1 MYYFIE
7 LAGSITNIAL
17 LSLFMSRLF
26 VRNKIQSKWHYT
38 FLTLLCTGQCVLS
51 LFPNWVIP
59 RTLYLLLGGFL
70 LARLFYEVQTWPAAF
85 ASGSFFV
92 LGSVVEIL
100 AMLLIGVRLPD
111 TDLLM
116 QVGAARLIYV
126 VFSNLIQIPLLIL
139 VSHFFNR
146 EESDLRIVWLLP
158 LISIQLA
165 SISVCYVVQ
174 CHAADKD
181 FPDYMVFFMAVLLFV
196 NIMIVFYVE
205 ALRKNEKE
213 KYLAELTEQHYHLQ
227 IEYYQQLLEKQQE
240 TKALWHDIKKYTTAM
255 QAVAAQNDSEQLRQ
269 IAQAAADAYERVK
282 DISAVGNPVVD
293 ALLNQYLRS
302 AKENQIQVL
311 LDITIPE
318 VLAISTLLL
327 SVVIGNTFDN
337 AIEACRLIAPEKRVI
352 HLQLRKQNR
361 ILFYSIENPYIDAV
375 TQLRVGKHHGYGLKN
390 VERAVN
396 QNKAEKDLLALKT
409 EILAVIKGESA
420 FPKDTLAEMIAAQ
433 EKKHTELDTLCE
445 EASAELERN
454 AELMANVS
462 RLYDELI
469 SYADLYDSANFEAK
483 KMIVNQ
489 LIRRVDVYR
498 GYQINISF
506 NFDLTPY
513 IEGE

>member
-26 VRNKIQSKWHYT
+26 VRNKVQSKWHYT

-51 LFPNWVIP
+51 LFLNWVIP

-116 QVGAARLIYV
+116 QAGAVRVIYV
-126 VFSNLIQIPLLIL
+126 VFSNLLQIPLLIL

-240 TKALWHDIKKYTTAM
+240 TKALWHDIKKYTAAM

-337 AIEACRLIAPEKRVI
+337 AIEACRLIAPEKRMI

-396 QNKAEKDLLALKT
+396 QNNGNFQLEKVDGNFIVQIRLN
-409 EILAVIKGESA
+409 
-420 FPKDTLAEMIAAQ
+420 
-433 EKKHTELDTLCE
+433 CE
-445 EASAELERN
+445 N
-454 AELMANVS
+454 
-462 RLYDELI
+462 
-469 SYADLYDSANFEAK
+469 
-483 KMIVNQ
+483 
-489 LIRRVDVYR
+489 
-498 GYQINISF
+498 
-506 NFDLTPY
+506 
-513 IEGE
+513 

>member
-7 LAGSITNIAL
+7 LAGSVTNIAL

-26 VRNKIQSKWHYT
+26 VRNKIQSKWYFA
-38 FLTLLCTGQCVLS
+38 FLILLCTGQCVLS

-116 QVGAARLIYV
+116 QAGAVRVIYV

-240 TKALWHDIKKYTTAM
+240 TKALWHDIKKYTAAM

-269 IAQAAADAYERVK
+269 IAQAAEDAYERVK

-396 QNKAEKDLLALKT
+396 QNNGNFQLEKVDGNFIVQIRLN
-409 EILAVIKGESA
+409 
-420 FPKDTLAEMIAAQ
+420 
-433 EKKHTELDTLCE
+433 CE
-445 EASAELERN
+445 N
-454 AELMANVS
+454 
-462 RLYDELI
+462 
-469 SYADLYDSANFEAK
+469 
-483 KMIVNQ
+483 
-489 LIRRVDVYR
+489 
-498 GYQINISF
+498 
-506 NFDLTPY
+506 
-513 IEGE
+513 

>member
-26 VRNKIQSKWHYT
+26 VRNKVQSKWHYT

-111 TDLLM
+111 MDLLM

-158 LISIQLA
+158 LISIQFA

-240 TKALWHDIKKYTTAM
+240 TKALWHDIKKYTAAM

-337 AIEACRLIAPEKRVI
+337 AIEACRLIAPEKRMI

-396 QNKAEKDLLALKT
+396 QNNGNFQLEKVDGNFIVQIRLN
-409 EILAVIKGESA
+409 
-420 FPKDTLAEMIAAQ
+420 
-433 EKKHTELDTLCE
+433 CE
-445 EASAELERN
+445 N
-454 AELMANVS
+454 
-462 RLYDELI
+462 
-469 SYADLYDSANFEAK
+469 
-483 KMIVNQ
+483 
-489 LIRRVDVYR
+489 
-498 GYQINISF
+498 
-506 NFDLTPY
+506 
-513 IEGE
+513 

>member
-7 LAGSITNIAL
+7 LAGSVTNIAL

-26 VRNKIQSKWHYT
+26 VRNKIQSKWHSA

-116 QVGAARLIYV
+116 QAGAVRVIYV
-126 VFSNLIQIPLLIL
+126 VFSNLLQIPLLIL

-146 EESDLRIVWLLP
+146 EESDLRIVWLFP

-174 CHAADKD
+174 CHSADKD
-181 FPDYMVFFMAVLLFV
+181 FPDYMVFFIAVLLFV

-240 TKALWHDIKKYTTAM
+240 TKALWHDIKKYTAAM

-269 IAQAAADAYERVK
+269 IAQAAEDAYERVK

-337 AIEACRLIAPEKRVI
+337 AIEACRLINPEKREI

-396 QNKAEKDLLALKT
+396 QNNGNFQLEKVDGNFIVQIRLN
-409 EILAVIKGESA
+409 
-420 FPKDTLAEMIAAQ
+420 
-433 EKKHTELDTLCE
+433 CE
-445 EASAELERN
+445 N
-454 AELMANVS
+454 
-462 RLYDELI
+462 
-469 SYADLYDSANFEAK
+469 
-483 KMIVNQ
+483 
-489 LIRRVDVYR
+489 
-498 GYQINISF
+498 
-506 NFDLTPY
+506 
-513 IEGE
+513 

>member
-196 NIMIVFYVE
+196 NIIIVFYVE

-396 QNKAEKDLLALKT
+396 QNNGNFQVEKVDGNFIVQIRLN
-409 EILAVIKGESA
+409 
-420 FPKDTLAEMIAAQ
+420 
-433 EKKHTELDTLCE
+433 CE
-445 EASAELERN
+445 N
-454 AELMANVS
+454 
-462 RLYDELI
+462 
-469 SYADLYDSANFEAK
+469 
-483 KMIVNQ
+483 
-489 LIRRVDVYR
+489 
-498 GYQINISF
+498 
-506 NFDLTPY
+506 
-513 IEGE
+513 

>member
-26 VRNKIQSKWHYT
+26 VRNKVQSKWHYT
-38 FLTLLCTGQCVLS
+38 FLTLLCTEQCVLS

-111 TDLLM
+111 MDLLM

-240 TKALWHDIKKYTTAM
+240 TKALWHDIKKYTAAM

-337 AIEACRLIAPEKRVI
+337 AIEACRLIAPEKRMI

-396 QNKAEKDLLALKT
+396 QNNGNFQLEKVDGNFIVQIRLN
-409 EILAVIKGESA
+409 
-420 FPKDTLAEMIAAQ
+420 
-433 EKKHTELDTLCE
+433 CE
-445 EASAELERN
+445 N
-454 AELMANVS
+454 
-462 RLYDELI
+462 
-469 SYADLYDSANFEAK
+469 
-483 KMIVNQ
+483 
-489 LIRRVDVYR
+489 
-498 GYQINISF
+498 
-506 NFDLTPY
+506 
-513 IEGE
+513 

>member
-116 QVGAARLIYV
+116 QAGAVRVIYV
-126 VFSNLIQIPLLIL
+126 VFSNLLQIPLLIL

-181 FPDYMVFFMAVLLFV
+181 FPDYMVFFIAVLLFV

-240 TKALWHDIKKYTTAM
+240 TKALWHDIKKYTAAM

-269 IAQAAADAYERVK
+269 IAQAAEDAYERVK

-337 AIEACRLIAPEKRVI
+337 AIEACRLINPEKREI

-396 QNKAEKDLLALKT
+396 QNNGNFQLEKVDGNFIVQIRLN
-409 EILAVIKGESA
+409 
-420 FPKDTLAEMIAAQ
+420 
-433 EKKHTELDTLCE
+433 CE
-445 EASAELERN
+445 N
-454 AELMANVS
+454 
-462 RLYDELI
+462 
-469 SYADLYDSANFEAK
+469 
-483 KMIVNQ
+483 
-489 LIRRVDVYR
+489 
-498 GYQINISF
+498 
-506 NFDLTPY
+506 
-513 IEGE
+513 

>member
-240 TKALWHDIKKYTTAM
+240 TKALWHDIKKYTAAM

-269 IAQAAADAYERVK
+269 IAQAAEDAYERVK

-337 AIEACRLIAPEKRVI
+337 AIEACRLINPEKREI

-396 QNKAEKDLLALKT
+396 QNNGNSQLEKDDGNFIVQIRLN
-409 EILAVIKGESA
+409 
-420 FPKDTLAEMIAAQ
+420 
-433 EKKHTELDTLCE
+433 CE
-445 EASAELERN
+445 N
-454 AELMANVS
+454 
-462 RLYDELI
+462 
-469 SYADLYDSANFEAK
+469 
-483 KMIVNQ
+483 
-489 LIRRVDVYR
+489 
-498 GYQINISF
+498 
-506 NFDLTPY
+506 
-513 IEGE
+513 

>member
-7 LAGSITNIAL
+7 LAGSVTNIAL

-26 VRNKIQSKWHYT
+26 VRNMIQSKWYFA
-38 FLTLLCTGQCVLS
+38 FLILLCTGQCVLS

-116 QVGAARLIYV
+116 QAGAARVIYV

-240 TKALWHDIKKYTTAM
+240 TKALWHDIKKYTAAM

-269 IAQAAADAYERVK
+269 IAQAAEDAYERVK

-396 QNKAEKDLLALKT
+396 QNNGNFQVEKSKGLF
-409 EILAVIKGESA
+409 VIQIRLNCES
-420 FPKDTLAEMIAAQ
+420 
-433 EKKHTELDTLCE
+433 
-445 EASAELERN
+445 
-454 AELMANVS
+454 
-462 RLYDELI
+462 
-469 SYADLYDSANFEAK
+469 
-483 KMIVNQ
+483 
-489 LIRRVDVYR
+489 
-498 GYQINISF
+498 
-506 NFDLTPY
+506 
-513 IEGE
+513 

>member
-26 VRNKIQSKWHYT
+26 VRNKIQSKWHYA
-38 FLTLLCTGQCVLS
+38 FLTLLFTGQCVLS

-240 TKALWHDIKKYTTAM
+240 TKALWHDIKKYTAAM

-361 ILFYSIENPYIDAV
+361 ILFYSIENPYVDAV

-396 QNKAEKDLLALKT
+396 QNNGNFQVEKSNGIFVVQIRLN
-409 EILAVIKGESA
+409 
-420 FPKDTLAEMIAAQ
+420 
-433 EKKHTELDTLCE
+433 CE
-445 EASAELERN
+445 N
-454 AELMANVS
+454 
-462 RLYDELI
+462 
-469 SYADLYDSANFEAK
+469 
-483 KMIVNQ
+483 
-489 LIRRVDVYR
+489 
-498 GYQINISF
+498 
-506 NFDLTPY
+506 
-513 IEGE
+513 

>member
-240 TKALWHDIKKYTTAM
+240 TKALWHDIKKYITAM

-396 QNKAEKDLLALKT
+396 QNNGNFQVEKVDGNFIVQIRLN
-409 EILAVIKGESA
+409 
-420 FPKDTLAEMIAAQ
+420 
-433 EKKHTELDTLCE
+433 CE
-445 EASAELERN
+445 N
-454 AELMANVS
+454 
-462 RLYDELI
+462 
-469 SYADLYDSANFEAK
+469 
-483 KMIVNQ
+483 
-489 LIRRVDVYR
+489 
-498 GYQINISF
+498 
-506 NFDLTPY
+506 
-513 IEGE
+513 

>member
-7 LAGSITNIAL
+7 LAGSVTNIAL

-26 VRNKIQSKWHYT
+26 VRNKIQSKWYFA
-38 FLTLLCTGQCVLS
+38 FLILLCTGQCVLS

-92 LGSVVEIL
+92 LGSVVEIF

-116 QVGAARLIYV
+116 QAGAARVIYV

-240 TKALWHDIKKYTTAM
+240 TKALWHDIKKYTAAM

-269 IAQAAADAYERVK
+269 IAQAAEDAYERVK

-396 QNKAEKDLLALKT
+396 QNNGNFQLEKVDGNFIVQIRLN
-409 EILAVIKGESA
+409 
-420 FPKDTLAEMIAAQ
+420 
-433 EKKHTELDTLCE
+433 CE
-445 EASAELERN
+445 N
-454 AELMANVS
+454 
-462 RLYDELI
+462 
-469 SYADLYDSANFEAK
+469 
-483 KMIVNQ
+483 
-489 LIRRVDVYR
+489 
-498 GYQINISF
+498 
-506 NFDLTPY
+506 
-513 IEGE
+513 

>member
-26 VRNKIQSKWHYT
+26 VRNKIQSKWHYA
-38 FLTLLCTGQCVLS
+38 FLTLLCAGQCVLS

-116 QVGAARLIYV
+116 QIGAARLIYV

-240 TKALWHDIKKYTTAM
+240 TKALWHDIKKYTAAM

-396 QNKAEKDLLALKT
+396 QNNGNFQVEKSNGIFVVQIRLN
-409 EILAVIKGESA
+409 
-420 FPKDTLAEMIAAQ
+420 
-433 EKKHTELDTLCE
+433 CE
-445 EASAELERN
+445 N
-454 AELMANVS
+454 
-462 RLYDELI
+462 
-469 SYADLYDSANFEAK
+469 
-483 KMIVNQ
+483 
-489 LIRRVDVYR
+489 
-498 GYQINISF
+498 
-506 NFDLTPY
+506 
-513 IEGE
+513 

>member
-7 LAGSITNIAL
+7 LAGSVTNIAL

-26 VRNKIQSKWHYT
+26 VRNKIQSKWYFA
-38 FLTLLCTGQCVLS
+38 FLILLCTGQCVLS

-116 QVGAARLIYV
+116 QAGAARVIYV

-240 TKALWHDIKKYTTAM
+240 TKALWHDIKKYTAAM

-269 IAQAAADAYERVK
+269 IAQAAEDAYERVK

-311 LDITIPE
+311 LDITIPK

-396 QNKAEKDLLALKT
+396 QNNGNFQLEKVDGNFIVQIRLN
-409 EILAVIKGESA
+409 
-420 FPKDTLAEMIAAQ
+420 
-433 EKKHTELDTLCE
+433 CE
-445 EASAELERN
+445 N
-454 AELMANVS
+454 
-462 RLYDELI
+462 
-469 SYADLYDSANFEAK
+469 
-483 KMIVNQ
+483 
-489 LIRRVDVYR
+489 
-498 GYQINISF
+498 
-506 NFDLTPY
+506 
-513 IEGE
+513 

>member
-26 VRNKIQSKWHYT
+26 VRNKVQSKWHYT

-92 LGSVVEIL
+92 LGSVIEIL

-116 QVGAARLIYV
+116 QAGAVRVIYV
-126 VFSNLIQIPLLIL
+126 VFSNLLQIPLLIL
-139 VSHFFNR
+139 VLHFFNR

-240 TKALWHDIKKYTTAM
+240 TKALWHDIKKYTAAM

-337 AIEACRLIAPEKRVI
+337 AIEACRLIAPEKRMI

-396 QNKAEKDLLALKT
+396 QNNGNFQLEKVDGNFIVQIRLN
-409 EILAVIKGESA
+409 
-420 FPKDTLAEMIAAQ
+420 
-433 EKKHTELDTLCE
+433 CE
-445 EASAELERN
+445 N
-454 AELMANVS
+454 
-462 RLYDELI
+462 
-469 SYADLYDSANFEAK
+469 
-483 KMIVNQ
+483 
-489 LIRRVDVYR
+489 
-498 GYQINISF
+498 
-506 NFDLTPY
+506 
-513 IEGE
+513 

>member
-26 VRNKIQSKWHYT
+26 VRNKVQSKWHYT

-111 TDLLM
+111 MDLLM

-213 KYLAELTEQHYHLQ
+213 KYLAELTEQHCHLQ

-240 TKALWHDIKKYTTAM
+240 TKALWHDIKKYTAAM

-337 AIEACRLIAPEKRVI
+337 AIEACRLIAPEKRMI

-390 VERAVN
+390 VEHAVN
-396 QNKAEKDLLALKT
+396 QNNGNFQLEKVDGNFIVQIRLN
-409 EILAVIKGESA
+409 
-420 FPKDTLAEMIAAQ
+420 
-433 EKKHTELDTLCE
+433 CE
-445 EASAELERN
+445 N
-454 AELMANVS
+454 
-462 RLYDELI
+462 
-469 SYADLYDSANFEAK
+469 
-483 KMIVNQ
+483 
-489 LIRRVDVYR
+489 
-498 GYQINISF
+498 
-506 NFDLTPY
+506 
-513 IEGE
+513 

>member
-7 LAGSITNIAL
+7 LAGSVTNIAL

-26 VRNKIQSKWHYT
+26 VRNKIQSKWYFA
-38 FLTLLCTGQCVLS
+38 FLILLCTGQCVLS

-116 QVGAARLIYV
+116 QAGAARVIYV

-146 EESDLRIVWLLP
+146 EESDLRIVWRLP

-240 TKALWHDIKKYTTAM
+240 TKALWHDIKKYTAAM

-269 IAQAAADAYERVK
+269 IAQAAEDAYERVK

-396 QNKAEKDLLALKT
+396 QNNGNFQVEKSKGLF
-409 EILAVIKGESA
+409 VIQIRLNCES
-420 FPKDTLAEMIAAQ
+420 
-433 EKKHTELDTLCE
+433 
-445 EASAELERN
+445 
-454 AELMANVS
+454 
-462 RLYDELI
+462 
-469 SYADLYDSANFEAK
+469 
-483 KMIVNQ
+483 
-489 LIRRVDVYR
+489 
-498 GYQINISF
+498 
-506 NFDLTPY
+506 
-513 IEGE
+513 

>member
-26 VRNKIQSKWHYT
+26 VRNKVQSKWHYT

-70 LARLFYEVQTWPAAF
+70 LARLFYEVQTLPAAF

-111 TDLLM
+111 MDLLM

-213 KYLAELTEQHYHLQ
+213 KYLAELTEQHCHLQ

-240 TKALWHDIKKYTTAM
+240 TKALWHDIKKYTAAM

-337 AIEACRLIAPEKRVI
+337 AIEACRLIAPEKRMI

-396 QNKAEKDLLALKT
+396 QNNGNFQLEKVDGNFIVQIRLN
-409 EILAVIKGESA
+409 
-420 FPKDTLAEMIAAQ
+420 
-433 EKKHTELDTLCE
+433 CE
-445 EASAELERN
+445 N
-454 AELMANVS
+454 
-462 RLYDELI
+462 
-469 SYADLYDSANFEAK
+469 
-483 KMIVNQ
+483 
-489 LIRRVDVYR
+489 
-498 GYQINISF
+498 
-506 NFDLTPY
+506 
-513 IEGE
+513 

>member
-1 MYYFIE
+1 
-7 LAGSITNIAL
+7 
-17 LSLFMSRLF
+17 MSRLF
-26 VRNKIQSKWHYT
+26 VRNKIQSKWYFA
-38 FLTLLCTGQCVLS
+38 FLILLCTGQCVLS

-116 QVGAARLIYV
+116 QAGAARVIYV

-240 TKALWHDIKKYTTAM
+240 TKALWHDIKKYTAAM

-269 IAQAAADAYERVK
+269 IAQAAEDAYERVK

-396 QNKAEKDLLALKT
+396 QNNGNFQLEKVDGNFIVQIRLN
-409 EILAVIKGESA
+409 
-420 FPKDTLAEMIAAQ
+420 
-433 EKKHTELDTLCE
+433 CE
-445 EASAELERN
+445 N
-454 AELMANVS
+454 
-462 RLYDELI
+462 
-469 SYADLYDSANFEAK
+469 
-483 KMIVNQ
+483 
-489 LIRRVDVYR
+489 
-498 GYQINISF
+498 
-506 NFDLTPY
+506 
-513 IEGE
+513 

>member
-7 LAGSITNIAL
+7 LAGSVTNIAL

-26 VRNKIQSKWHYT
+26 VRNKIQSKWYFA
-38 FLTLLCTGQCVLS
+38 FLILLCTGQCVLS

-116 QVGAARLIYV
+116 QAGAARVIYV

-240 TKALWHDIKKYTTAM
+240 TKALWHDIKKYTAAM

-269 IAQAAADAYERVK
+269 IAQATEDAYERVK

-396 QNKAEKDLLALKT
+396 QNNGNFQVEKSKGLF
-409 EILAVIKGESA
+409 VIQIRLNCES
-420 FPKDTLAEMIAAQ
+420 
-433 EKKHTELDTLCE
+433 
-445 EASAELERN
+445 
-454 AELMANVS
+454 
-462 RLYDELI
+462 
-469 SYADLYDSANFEAK
+469 
-483 KMIVNQ
+483 
-489 LIRRVDVYR
+489 
-498 GYQINISF
+498 
-506 NFDLTPY
+506 
-513 IEGE
+513 

>member
-7 LAGSITNIAL
+7 LAGSVTNIAL

-26 VRNKIQSKWHYT
+26 VRNKIQSKWYFA
-38 FLTLLCTGQCVLS
+38 FLILLCTGQCVLS

-92 LGSVVEIL
+92 LGSMVEIL

-116 QVGAARLIYV
+116 QAGAARVIYV

-240 TKALWHDIKKYTTAM
+240 TKALWHDIKKYTAAM

-337 AIEACRLIAPEKRVI
+337 AIEACRLIAPEKRMI

-396 QNKAEKDLLALKT
+396 QNNGNFQLEKVDGNFIVQIRLN
-409 EILAVIKGESA
+409 
-420 FPKDTLAEMIAAQ
+420 
-433 EKKHTELDTLCE
+433 CE
-445 EASAELERN
+445 N
-454 AELMANVS
+454 
-462 RLYDELI
+462 
-469 SYADLYDSANFEAK
+469 
-483 KMIVNQ
+483 
-489 LIRRVDVYR
+489 
-498 GYQINISF
+498 
-506 NFDLTPY
+506 
-513 IEGE
+513 

>member
-7 LAGSITNIAL
+7 LAGSVTNIAL

-26 VRNKIQSKWHYT
+26 VRNKIQSKWHSA

-116 QVGAARLIYV
+116 QAGAVRVIYV
-126 VFSNLIQIPLLIL
+126 VFSNLLQIPLLIL

-146 EESDLRIVWLLP
+146 EESDLRIVWLFP

-181 FPDYMVFFMAVLLFV
+181 FPDYMVFFIAVLLFV

-240 TKALWHDIKKYTTAM
+240 TKALWHDIKKYTAAM

-269 IAQAAADAYERVK
+269 IAQAAEDAYERVK
-282 DISAVGNPVVD
+282 YISAVGNPVVD

-337 AIEACRLIAPEKRVI
+337 AIEACRLINPEKREI

-396 QNKAEKDLLALKT
+396 QNNGNFQLEKVDGNFIVQIRLN
-409 EILAVIKGESA
+409 
-420 FPKDTLAEMIAAQ
+420 
-433 EKKHTELDTLCE
+433 CE
-445 EASAELERN
+445 N
-454 AELMANVS
+454 
-462 RLYDELI
+462 
-469 SYADLYDSANFEAK
+469 
-483 KMIVNQ
+483 
-489 LIRRVDVYR
+489 
-498 GYQINISF
+498 
-506 NFDLTPY
+506 
-513 IEGE
+513 

>member
-7 LAGSITNIAL
+7 LAGSVTNIAL

-26 VRNKIQSKWHYT
+26 VRNKIQSKWYFA
-38 FLTLLCTGQCVLS
+38 FLILLCTGQCVLS

-116 QVGAARLIYV
+116 QAGAARVIYV

-146 EESDLRIVWLLP
+146 EESDLRIVWLLS

-240 TKALWHDIKKYTTAM
+240 TKALWHDIKKYTAAM

-269 IAQAAADAYERVK
+269 IAQAAEDAYERVK

-396 QNKAEKDLLALKT
+396 QNNGNFQVEKSKGLF
-409 EILAVIKGESA
+409 VIQIRLNCES
-420 FPKDTLAEMIAAQ
+420 
-433 EKKHTELDTLCE
+433 
-445 EASAELERN
+445 
-454 AELMANVS
+454 
-462 RLYDELI
+462 
-469 SYADLYDSANFEAK
+469 
-483 KMIVNQ
+483 
-489 LIRRVDVYR
+489 
-498 GYQINISF
+498 
-506 NFDLTPY
+506 
-513 IEGE
+513 

>member
-337 AIEACRLIAPEKRVI
+337 AIEACRLIAPEKWVI

-396 QNKAEKDLLALKT
+396 QNNGNFQVEKVDGNFIVQIRLN
-409 EILAVIKGESA
+409 
-420 FPKDTLAEMIAAQ
+420 
-433 EKKHTELDTLCE
+433 CE
-445 EASAELERN
+445 N
-454 AELMANVS
+454 
-462 RLYDELI
+462 
-469 SYADLYDSANFEAK
+469 
-483 KMIVNQ
+483 
-489 LIRRVDVYR
+489 
-498 GYQINISF
+498 
-506 NFDLTPY
+506 
-513 IEGE
+513 

>member
-7 LAGSITNIAL
+7 LAGSVTNIAL

-26 VRNKIQSKWHYT
+26 VRNKIQSKWHSA

-116 QVGAARLIYV
+116 QAGAVRVIYV
-126 VFSNLIQIPLLIL
+126 VFSNLLQIPLLIL

-146 EESDLRIVWLLP
+146 EESDLRIVWLFP

-181 FPDYMVFFMAVLLFV
+181 FPDYMVFFIAVLLFV

-227 IEYYQQLLEKQQE
+227 IEYYQKLLEKQQE
-240 TKALWHDIKKYTTAM
+240 TKALWHDIKKYTAAM

-269 IAQAAADAYERVK
+269 IAQAAEDAYERVK

-337 AIEACRLIAPEKRVI
+337 AIEACRLINPEKREI

-396 QNKAEKDLLALKT
+396 QNNGNFQLEKVDGNFIVQIRLN
-409 EILAVIKGESA
+409 
-420 FPKDTLAEMIAAQ
+420 
-433 EKKHTELDTLCE
+433 CE
-445 EASAELERN
+445 N
-454 AELMANVS
+454 
-462 RLYDELI
+462 
-469 SYADLYDSANFEAK
+469 
-483 KMIVNQ
+483 
-489 LIRRVDVYR
+489 
-498 GYQINISF
+498 
-506 NFDLTPY
+506 
-513 IEGE
+513 

>member
-7 LAGSITNIAL
+7 LAGSVTNIAL

-26 VRNKIQSKWHYT
+26 VRNKIQSKWYFA
-38 FLTLLCTGQCVLS
+38 FLILLCTGQCVLS

-116 QVGAARLIYV
+116 QAGAARVIYV
-126 VFSNLIQIPLLIL
+126 VFSNLIQIPFLIL

-240 TKALWHDIKKYTTAM
+240 TKALWHDIKKYTAAM

-269 IAQAAADAYERVK
+269 IAQAAEDAYERVK

-396 QNKAEKDLLALKT
+396 QNNGNFQLEKVDGNFIVQIRLN
-409 EILAVIKGESA
+409 
-420 FPKDTLAEMIAAQ
+420 
-433 EKKHTELDTLCE
+433 CE
-445 EASAELERN
+445 N
-454 AELMANVS
+454 
-462 RLYDELI
+462 
-469 SYADLYDSANFEAK
+469 
-483 KMIVNQ
+483 
-489 LIRRVDVYR
+489 
-498 GYQINISF
+498 
-506 NFDLTPY
+506 
-513 IEGE
+513 

>member
-327 SVVIGNTFDN
+327 SVVIGNTFNN

-396 QNKAEKDLLALKT
+396 QNNGNFQVEKVDGNFIVQIRLN
-409 EILAVIKGESA
+409 
-420 FPKDTLAEMIAAQ
+420 
-433 EKKHTELDTLCE
+433 CE
-445 EASAELERN
+445 N
-454 AELMANVS
+454 
-462 RLYDELI
+462 
-469 SYADLYDSANFEAK
+469 
-483 KMIVNQ
+483 
-489 LIRRVDVYR
+489 
-498 GYQINISF
+498 
-506 NFDLTPY
+506 
-513 IEGE
+513 

>member
-26 VRNKIQSKWHYT
+26 VRNKVQSKWHYT

-111 TDLLM
+111 MDLLM

-126 VFSNLIQIPLLIL
+126 VFSNLIQIPLLII

-240 TKALWHDIKKYTTAM
+240 TKALWHDIKKYTAAM

-337 AIEACRLIAPEKRVI
+337 AIEACRLIAPEKRMI

-396 QNKAEKDLLALKT
+396 QNNGNFQLEKVDGNFIVQIRLN
-409 EILAVIKGESA
+409 
-420 FPKDTLAEMIAAQ
+420 
-433 EKKHTELDTLCE
+433 CE
-445 EASAELERN
+445 N
-454 AELMANVS
+454 
-462 RLYDELI
+462 
-469 SYADLYDSANFEAK
+469 
-483 KMIVNQ
+483 
-489 LIRRVDVYR
+489 
-498 GYQINISF
+498 
-506 NFDLTPY
+506 
-513 IEGE
+513 

>member
-26 VRNKIQSKWHYT
+26 VRNKVQSKWHYT

-111 TDLLM
+111 MDLLM

-240 TKALWHDIKKYTTAM
+240 TKALWHDIKKYTAAM

-327 SVVIGNTFDN
+327 SVVVGNTFDN
-337 AIEACRLIAPEKRVI
+337 AIEACRLIAPEKRMI

-396 QNKAEKDLLALKT
+396 QNNGNFQLEKVDGNFIVQIRLN
-409 EILAVIKGESA
+409 
-420 FPKDTLAEMIAAQ
+420 
-433 EKKHTELDTLCE
+433 CE
-445 EASAELERN
+445 N
-454 AELMANVS
+454 
-462 RLYDELI
+462 
-469 SYADLYDSANFEAK
+469 
-483 KMIVNQ
+483 
-489 LIRRVDVYR
+489 
-498 GYQINISF
+498 
-506 NFDLTPY
+506 
-513 IEGE
+513 

>member
-7 LAGSITNIAL
+7 LAGSVTNIAL

-26 VRNKIQSKWHYT
+26 VRNKIQSKWHSA

-59 RTLYLLLGGFL
+59 RTLYLLLGVFL

-100 AMLLIGVRLPD
+100 AMLLLGVRLPD

-116 QVGAARLIYV
+116 QAGAVRVIYV
-126 VFSNLIQIPLLIL
+126 VFSNLLQIPLLIL

-181 FPDYMVFFMAVLLFV
+181 FPDYMVFFIAVLLFV

-240 TKALWHDIKKYTTAM
+240 TKALWHDIKKYTAAM

-269 IAQAAADAYERVK
+269 IAQAAEDAYERVK

-337 AIEACRLIAPEKRVI
+337 AIEACRLINPEKREI

-396 QNKAEKDLLALKT
+396 QNNGNFQLEKVDGNFIVQIRLN
-409 EILAVIKGESA
+409 
-420 FPKDTLAEMIAAQ
+420 
-433 EKKHTELDTLCE
+433 CE
-445 EASAELERN
+445 N
-454 AELMANVS
+454 
-462 RLYDELI
+462 
-469 SYADLYDSANFEAK
+469 
-483 KMIVNQ
+483 
-489 LIRRVDVYR
+489 
-498 GYQINISF
+498 
-506 NFDLTPY
+506 
-513 IEGE
+513 

>member
-7 LAGSITNIAL
+7 LAGSVTNIAL

-26 VRNKIQSKWHYT
+26 VRNKIQSKWYFA
-38 FLTLLCTGQCVLS
+38 FLILLCTGQCVLS

-116 QVGAARLIYV
+116 QAGAARVIYV

-240 TKALWHDIKKYTTAM
+240 TKALWHDIKKYTAAM
-255 QAVAAQNDSEQLRQ
+255 QAVASQNDSEQLRQ
-269 IAQAAADAYERVK
+269 IAQAAEDAYERVK

-396 QNKAEKDLLALKT
+396 QNNGNFQVEKSKGLF
-409 EILAVIKGESA
+409 VIQIRLNCES
-420 FPKDTLAEMIAAQ
+420 
-433 EKKHTELDTLCE
+433 
-445 EASAELERN
+445 
-454 AELMANVS
+454 
-462 RLYDELI
+462 
-469 SYADLYDSANFEAK
+469 
-483 KMIVNQ
+483 
-489 LIRRVDVYR
+489 
-498 GYQINISF
+498 
-506 NFDLTPY
+506 
-513 IEGE
+513 

>member
-26 VRNKIQSKWHYT
+26 VRNKIQSKWHYA

-240 TKALWHDIKKYTTAM
+240 TKALWHDIKKYTAAM

-361 ILFYSIENPYIDAV
+361 ILFYSIENPYVDAV

-396 QNKAEKDLLALKT
+396 QNNGNFQVEKSNGIFVVQIRLN
-409 EILAVIKGESA
+409 
-420 FPKDTLAEMIAAQ
+420 
-433 EKKHTELDTLCE
+433 CE
-445 EASAELERN
+445 N
-454 AELMANVS
+454 
-462 RLYDELI
+462 
-469 SYADLYDSANFEAK
+469 
-483 KMIVNQ
+483 
-489 LIRRVDVYR
+489 
-498 GYQINISF
+498 
-506 NFDLTPY
+506 
-513 IEGE
+513 

>member
-26 VRNKIQSKWHYT
+26 VRNKVQSKWHYT

-111 TDLLM
+111 MDLLM

-240 TKALWHDIKKYTTAM
+240 TKALWHDIKNYTAAM

-337 AIEACRLIAPEKRVI
+337 AIEACRLIAPEKRMI

-396 QNKAEKDLLALKT
+396 QNNGNFQLEKVDGNFIVQIRLN
-409 EILAVIKGESA
+409 
-420 FPKDTLAEMIAAQ
+420 
-433 EKKHTELDTLCE
+433 CE
-445 EASAELERN
+445 N
-454 AELMANVS
+454 
-462 RLYDELI
+462 
-469 SYADLYDSANFEAK
+469 
-483 KMIVNQ
+483 
-489 LIRRVDVYR
+489 
-498 GYQINISF
+498 
-506 NFDLTPY
+506 
-513 IEGE
+513 

>member
-26 VRNKIQSKWHYT
+26 VRNKIQSKWHYA

-100 AMLLIGVRLPD
+100 AMLLIGIRLPD

-240 TKALWHDIKKYTTAM
+240 TKALWHDIKKYTAAM

-302 AKENQIQVL
+302 AKENQIEVL

-352 HLQLRKQNR
+352 HLQLRKQNC
-361 ILFYSIENPYIDAV
+361 ILFFSIENPYIDAV

-396 QNKAEKDLLALKT
+396 QNNGNFQVEKSNGLF
-409 EILAVIKGESA
+409 AVQIRLNCES
-420 FPKDTLAEMIAAQ
+420 
-433 EKKHTELDTLCE
+433 
-445 EASAELERN
+445 
-454 AELMANVS
+454 
-462 RLYDELI
+462 
-469 SYADLYDSANFEAK
+469 
-483 KMIVNQ
+483 
-489 LIRRVDVYR
+489 
-498 GYQINISF
+498 
-506 NFDLTPY
+506 
-513 IEGE
+513 

>member
-205 ALRKNEKE
+205 ALRRNEKE

-240 TKALWHDIKKYTTAM
+240 TKALWHDIKKYTAAM

-269 IAQAAADAYERVK
+269 IAQAAEDAYERVK

-337 AIEACRLIAPEKRVI
+337 AIEACRLINPEKREI

-396 QNKAEKDLLALKT
+396 QNNGNFQLEKVDGNFIVQIRLN
-409 EILAVIKGESA
+409 
-420 FPKDTLAEMIAAQ
+420 
-433 EKKHTELDTLCE
+433 CE
-445 EASAELERN
+445 N
-454 AELMANVS
+454 
-462 RLYDELI
+462 
-469 SYADLYDSANFEAK
+469 
-483 KMIVNQ
+483 
-489 LIRRVDVYR
+489 
-498 GYQINISF
+498 
-506 NFDLTPY
+506 
-513 IEGE
+513 

>member
-7 LAGSITNIAL
+7 LAGSVTNIAL

-26 VRNKIQSKWHYT
+26 VRNKIQSKWYFA
-38 FLTLLCTGQCVLS
+38 FLILLCTGQCVLS
-51 LFPNWVIP
+51 LFPNWMIP

-116 QVGAARLIYV
+116 QAGAARVIYV

-240 TKALWHDIKKYTTAM
+240 TKALWHDIKKYTAAM

-269 IAQAAADAYERVK
+269 IAQAAEDAYERVK

-396 QNKAEKDLLALKT
+396 QNNGNFQVEKSKGLF
-409 EILAVIKGESA
+409 VIQIRLNCES
-420 FPKDTLAEMIAAQ
+420 
-433 EKKHTELDTLCE
+433 
-445 EASAELERN
+445 
-454 AELMANVS
+454 
-462 RLYDELI
+462 
-469 SYADLYDSANFEAK
+469 
-483 KMIVNQ
+483 
-489 LIRRVDVYR
+489 
-498 GYQINISF
+498 
-506 NFDLTPY
+506 
-513 IEGE
+513 

>member
-26 VRNKIQSKWHYT
+26 VRNKVQSKWHYT
-38 FLTLLCTGQCVLS
+38 LLTLLCTGQCVLS

-116 QVGAARLIYV
+116 QAGAVRVIYV
-126 VFSNLIQIPLLIL
+126 VFSNLLQIPLLIL

-240 TKALWHDIKKYTTAM
+240 TKALWHDIKKYTAAM

-337 AIEACRLIAPEKRVI
+337 AIEACRLIAPEKRMI

-396 QNKAEKDLLALKT
+396 QNNGNFQLEKVDGNFIVQIRLN
-409 EILAVIKGESA
+409 
-420 FPKDTLAEMIAAQ
+420 
-433 EKKHTELDTLCE
+433 CE
-445 EASAELERN
+445 N
-454 AELMANVS
+454 
-462 RLYDELI
+462 
-469 SYADLYDSANFEAK
+469 
-483 KMIVNQ
+483 
-489 LIRRVDVYR
+489 
-498 GYQINISF
+498 
-506 NFDLTPY
+506 
-513 IEGE
+513 